1 MANRNGAYFE
11 GVYDRLK
18 NVVHLFKE
26 KRTIQLSEEGV
37 FDKQLDDILFHEN
50 LANLRDEIELLDGA
64 GNEFDMDLISKGKL
78 SPVFLVLLL
87 LILA

>member
-1 MANRNGAYFE
+1 M
-11 GVYDRLK
+11 
-18 NVVHLFKE
+18 LFIYSK
-26 KRTIQLSEEGV
+26 KKTIQLDEGV

-64 GNEFDMDLISKGKL
+64 GNEFDMELISKGKL

-87 LILA
+87 LILV